1 MKDGNFTMHTSMKTT
16 FAAAA
21 LMAGAM
27 TLAAPASAGVT
38 GCSAPGGKQEVG
50 AVLGAVAGGLIGS
63 KVGGHHDTAETLIG
77 AGAGAAAGS
86 AVGCEMQKNR
96 TQAQASGGTYT
107 RNGYRLS
114 SDIQPASYNRM
125 GETFVAASTV
135 NMRSAPSANSGRVGS
150 LRRGE
155 RFQAMAS
162 VRGSEW
168 ILVGQNGVGVGYVR
182 ADLVHPADRYAS
194 Y

>member
-1 MKDGNFTMHTSMKTT
+1 MRISTKST
-16 FAAAA
+16 FATAA
-21 LMAGAM
+21 LLAGAM
-27 TLAAPASAGVT
+27 ALAAPASAGVT

-50 AVLGAVAGGLIGS
+50 AVIGAVAGGLLGN
-63 KVGGHHDTAETLIG
+63 KLGGRHDTAETVIG

-86 AVGCEMQKNR
+86 AVGCEMQKGR
-96 TQAQASGGTYT
+96 AQKQAVGDGTYT

-114 SDIQPASYNRM
+114 SDVTSASYSRM
-125 GETFVAASTV
+125 GQTYVAGSTV
-135 NMRSAPSANSGRVGS
+135 NLRSSPSARSGRVGS

-162 VRGSEW
+162 VRGSDW
-168 ILVGQNGVGVGYVR
+168 ILVGHNGVGVGYVR
-182 ADLVHPADRYAS
+182 ADLVRPATRYAS

>member
-1 MKDGNFTMHTSMKTT
+1 MRTTMKTT
-16 FAAAA
+16 LGAAA
-21 LMAGAM
+21 LMAGVIA
-27 TLAAPASAGVT
+27 LGAAPASAGVT

-50 AVLGAVAGGLIGS
+50 AVLGAVAGGLLGS
-63 KVGGHHDTAETLIG
+63 KVGGRHDTAETLIG

-86 AVGCEMQKNR
+86 AVGCEMQKDR
-96 TQAQASGGTYT
+96 AERQGGGGTYT

-114 SDIQPASYNRM
+114 SDISPASYNRI
-125 GETFVAASTV
+125 GETFVASSTV

-182 ADLVHPADRYAS
+182 ADLVRPAARYAS

>member
-1 MKDGNFTMHTSMKTT
+1 MLTSTKTA

-21 LMAGAM
+21 LMAGALA
-27 TLAAPASAGVT
+27 LAAPASAGVT

-63 KVGGHHDTAETLIG
+63 EVGGRHDTAETLIG

-86 AVGCEMQKNR
+86 AVGCEMQKDR
-96 TQAQASGGTYT
+96 AQKQGASGGSYT

-114 SDIQPASYNRM
+114 SDIQPASYNRI
-125 GETFVAASTV
+125 GQTFVAASTV